1 MKNKEE
7 VSEEEK
13 SAEEPKSESVD
24 DDSIKDDPLKEDPP
38 NEIVDSE
45 ESSEKSEE
53 EIAVDSLSELEVQLE
68 EMRDQVLRH
77 QAEVQN
83 VKRRAEQDVEKARK
97 YALERFCNEL
107 LPIVDSLEMAIL
119 SASPDQEESESI
131 LKGIKLTLKM
141 FVDTLA
147 KFNLEQ
153 IDPEGEPFDPK
164 LHQAVSMVENN
175 EVEPNTV
182 LSVMQRG
189 YVLSGRLIRPA
200 MVVVSKAS
208 E

>member
-1 MKNKEE
+1 MSVKNKEE
-7 VSEEEK
+7 VGEEEK
-13 SAEEPKSESVD
+13 SAEESKFESVD
-24 DDSIKDDPLKEDPP
+24 DDSIKDDPS
-38 NEIVDSE
+38 NELIDSE

-53 EIAVDSLSELEVQLE
+53 EIAVDSLSKLEMQLE

-119 SASPDQEESESI
+119 SASPDQEDSESI
-131 LKGIKLTLKM
+131 LKGVKLTLKM

-164 LHQAVSMVENN
+164 SHQAVSMVENN

>member
-1 MKNKEE
+1 MLVKNKEE

-13 SAEEPKSESVD
+13 DTEELKSESAD
-24 DDSIKDDPLKEDPP
+24 DDCLNDGPS
-38 NEIVDSE
+38 NVVVDSE
-45 ESSEKSEE
+45 ETSEKSEE
-53 EIAVDSLSELEVQLE
+53 ELTVDSLSELEVQLE
-68 EMRDQVLRH
+68 GMKDQVLRH

-83 VKRRAEQDVEKARK
+83 VKRRADQDVEKARK

-119 SASPDQEESESI
+119 SASPDQEDSESI
-131 LKGIKLTLKM
+131 LKGVKLTLKM

-200 MVVVSKAS
+200 MVVVSKGS

>member
-7 VSEEEK
+7 VGEEEK
-13 SAEEPKSESVD
+13 SAEESKSESVD
-24 DDSIKDDPLKEDPP
+24 DDSIKDDPS
-38 NEIVDSE
+38 NELIDSE
-45 ESSEKSEE
+45 EGSEKSEA
-53 EIAVDSLSELEVQLE
+53 EIAVDSLSKLEVQLE

-119 SASPDQEESESI
+119 SASPDQEDSESI
-131 LKGIKLTLKM
+131 LKGVKLTLKM

-164 LHQAVSMVENN
+164 SHQAVSMVENN

>member
-13 SAEEPKSESVD
+13 DTEEPKSESVD
-24 DDSIKDDPLKEDPP
+24 DDCLNDVPS
-38 NEIVDSE
+38 NVVVDSE

-53 EIAVDSLSELEVQLE
+53 EITVDSLSELEVQLE
-68 EMRDQVLRH
+68 EMKDQVLRH

-119 SASPDQEESESI
+119 SASPDQEDSESI
-131 LKGIKLTLKM
+131 LKGVKLTLKM

-153 IDPEGEPFDPK
+153 IDPEGEPFDPE

-200 MVVVSKAS
+200 MVVVSKGS

>member
-13 SAEEPKSESVD
+13 DTEEPKSESVD
-24 DDSIKDDPLKEDPP
+24 DDCLNDGAS
-38 NEIVDSE
+38 NVVVDSE

-53 EIAVDSLSELEVQLE
+53 EITVDSLSELEVQLE
-68 EMRDQVLRH
+68 EMKDQVLRH

-119 SASPDQEESESI
+119 SASPDQEDSESI
-131 LKGIKLTLKM
+131 LKGVKLTLKM

-182 LSVMQRG
+182 LSAMQRG

-200 MVVVSKAS
+200 MVVVSKTS

>member
-1 MKNKEE
+1 VKNKEE

-13 SAEEPKSESVD
+13 STEQQKSESID
-24 DDSIKDDPLKEDPP
+24 DDSVKDDPQSEVV
-38 NEIVDSE
+38 ESE
-45 ESSEKSEE
+45 ESLEKSEE
-53 EIAVDSLSELEVQLE
+53 EIAGDPLSELEVQLE

-107 LPIVDSLEMAIL
+107 LPVVDSLEMAIL
-119 SASPDQEESESI
+119 SEPPDQEDSESI
-131 LKGIKLTLKM
+131 LKGVKLTLKM

-153 IDPEGEPFDPK
+153 MNPEGEPFDPK

-189 YVLSGRLIRPA
+189 YILSGRLIRPA

>member
-1 MKNKEE
+1 MSVKNKEE
-7 VSEEEK
+7 VGEEEK
-13 SAEEPKSESVD
+13 SAEESKFESVD
-24 DDSIKDDPLKEDPP
+24 DDSIKDDPS
-38 NEIVDSE
+38 NELIDSE

-53 EIAVDSLSELEVQLE
+53 EIAVDSLSKLEMQLE

-119 SASPDQEESESI
+119 SASPDQEGSESI
-131 LKGIKLTLKM
+131 LKGVKLTLKM

-164 LHQAVSMVENN
+164 SHQAVSMVENN

>member
-13 SAEEPKSESVD
+13 STVEQKSESID
-24 DDSIKDDPLKEDPP
+24 DDLVKDDPQSEVV
-38 NEIVDSE
+38 ESE
-45 ESSEKSEE
+45 ESLEKSEE
-53 EIAVDSLSELEVQLE
+53 EIAGDPLSELEVQLE

-107 LPIVDSLEMAIL
+107 LPVVDSLEMAIL
-119 SASPDQEESESI
+119 SEPPDQEDSESI
-131 LKGIKLTLKM
+131 LKGVKLTLKM

-153 IDPEGEPFDPK
+153 MNPEGEPFDPK

-189 YVLSGRLIRPA
+189 YILSGRLIRPA

>member
-13 SAEEPKSESVD
+13 STEQQKSESID
-24 DDSIKDDPLKEDPP
+24 DDLVKDDPQSEVV
-38 NEIVDSE
+38 ESE
-45 ESSEKSEE
+45 ESLEKSEE
-53 EIAVDSLSELEVQLE
+53 EIAGDPLSELEVQLE

-107 LPIVDSLEMAIL
+107 LPVVDSLEMAIL
-119 SASPDQEESESI
+119 SEPPEQEDSESI
-131 LKGIKLTLKM
+131 LKGVKLTLKM

-153 IDPEGEPFDPK
+153 MNPEGEPFDPK

-189 YVLSGRLIRPA
+189 YILSGRLIRPA

>member
-13 SAEEPKSESVD
+13 STEQQKSESID
-24 DDSIKDDPLKEDPP
+24 DDSVKDDPQSEVV
-38 NEIVDSE
+38 ESE
-45 ESSEKSEE
+45 ESLEKSEE
-53 EIAVDSLSELEVQLE
+53 EIVGDPLSELEVQLE

-107 LPIVDSLEMAIL
+107 LPVVDSLEMAIL
-119 SASPDQEESESI
+119 SEPPDQEDSESI
-131 LKGIKLTLKM
+131 IKGVKLTLKM
-141 FVDTLA
+141 FVDALA

-153 IDPEGEPFDPK
+153 LNPEGEPFDPK

-189 YVLSGRLIRPA
+189 YILSGRLIRPA

>member
-1 MKNKEE
+1 VKNKEE
-7 VSEEEK
+7 VVEEEK
-13 SAEEPKSESVD
+13 SAEESKSEAVD
-24 DDSIKDDPLKEDPP
+24 DGSIKDDPSNELIDP
-38 NEIVDSE
+38 E

-53 EIAVDSLSELEVQLE
+53 ESAVDSLSKLEVQLE

-119 SASPDQEESESI
+119 SASPDQEGSESI
-131 LKGIKLTLKM
+131 LKGVKLTLKM

-164 LHQAVSMVENN
+164 SHQAVSTVENN

>member
-1 MKNKEE
+1 MENKEE

-13 SAEEPKSESVD
+13 NTEEPKSESVD
-24 DDSIKDDPLKEDPP
+24 DDSIKDDPP
-38 NEIVDSE
+38 NEVVDSE
-45 ESSEKSEE
+45 EGSEKSEE
-53 EIAVDSLSELEVQLE
+53 EIAVDSLSKLEVQLE

-119 SASPDQEESESI
+119 SASPDQEDSESI
-131 LKGIKLTLKM
+131 LKGVKLTLKM

-164 LHQAVSMVENN
+164 SHQAVSMVENN

>member
-13 SAEEPKSESVD
+13 STEEQKSESID
-24 DDSIKDDPLKEDPP
+24 DDSVKDDPQSEVV
-38 NEIVDSE
+38 ESE
-45 ESSEKSEE
+45 ESLEKSEE
-53 EIAVDSLSELEVQLE
+53 EIAVDPLSELEVQLE

-107 LPIVDSLEMAIL
+107 LPVVDSLEMAIL
-119 SASPDQEESESI
+119 SEPPDQEDSESI
-131 LKGIKLTLKM
+131 IKGVKLTLKM

-153 IDPEGEPFDPK
+153 LNPEGEPFDPK

-189 YVLSGRLIRPA
+189 YILSGRLIRPA

>member
-1 MKNKEE
+1 VKNKEE

-13 SAEEPKSESVD
+13 STEQQKSESID
-24 DDSIKDDPLKEDPP
+24 DDSVKDDPQSEVV
-38 NEIVDSE
+38 ESE
-45 ESSEKSEE
+45 ESLEKSEE
-53 EIAVDSLSELEVQLE
+53 EIAGDPLSELEVQLE

-107 LPIVDSLEMAIL
+107 LPVVDSLEMAIL
-119 SASPDQEESESI
+119 SESPDQEDSESI
-131 LKGIKLTLKM
+131 LKGVKLTLKM

-153 IDPEGEPFDPK
+153 MNPEGEPFDPK

-189 YVLSGRLIRPA
+189 YILSGRLIRPA
-200 MVVVSKAS
+200 MVMVSKAS

>member
-13 SAEEPKSESVD
+13 STEQQKSESID
-24 DDSIKDDPLKEDPP
+24 DDSVKDDPQSEVV
-38 NEIVDSE
+38 ESE
-45 ESSEKSEE
+45 ESLEKSEE
-53 EIAVDSLSELEVQLE
+53 EIVGDPLSELEVQLE

-107 LPIVDSLEMAIL
+107 LPVVDSLEMAIL
-119 SASPDQEESESI
+119 SESSEQEDSQSI
-131 LKGIKLTLKM
+131 LKGVNLTLKM

-153 IDPEGEPFDPK
+153 MDPAGEPFDPK

-189 YVLSGRLIRPA
+189 YILSGRLIRPA

>member
-1 MKNKEE
+1 MENKEE

-13 SAEEPKSESVD
+13 SIEESKSELVD
-24 DDSIKDDPLKEDPP
+24 DDSIGNDPSNK
-38 NEIVDSE
+38 IVDSE

-53 EIAVDSLSELEVQLE
+53 EIAVDSLSKLEVQLE

-119 SASPDQEESESI
+119 SASPDQEGSESI
-131 LKGIKLTLKM
+131 LKGVKLTLKM

-164 LHQAVSMVENN
+164 SHQAVSMVENN

>member
-13 SAEEPKSESVD
+13 STQEQKSESID
-24 DDSIKDDPLKEDPP
+24 DDSVKNDPQSEVV
-38 NEIVDSE
+38 ESE
-45 ESSEKSEE
+45 ESLEKSEE
-53 EIAVDSLSELEVQLE
+53 EIAVDPLSELEVQLE

-107 LPIVDSLEMAIL
+107 LPVVDSLEMAIL
-119 SASPDQEESESI
+119 SEPPDQEDSESI
-131 LKGIKLTLKM
+131 LKGVKLTLKM

-153 IDPEGEPFDPK
+153 MNPEGEPFDPK
-164 LHQAVSMVENN
+164 LHQAVSMVEND

-189 YVLSGRLIRPA
+189 YILSGRLIRPA

-208 E
+208 Q

>member
-13 SAEEPKSESVD
+13 STEDQKSESID
-24 DDSIKDDPLKEDPP
+24 DDLVKDDPQSE
-38 NEIVDSE
+38 NIESE
-45 ESSEKSEE
+45 ESLEKSEE
-53 EIAVDSLSELEVQLE
+53 EVAVDPLSELEVQLE

-107 LPIVDSLEMAIL
+107 LPVVDSLEMAIL
-119 SASPDQEESESI
+119 SEPPDQEDSESI
-131 LKGIKLTLKM
+131 LKGVKLTLKM

-153 IDPEGEPFDPK
+153 LNPEGEPFDPK

-189 YVLSGRLIRPA
+189 YILSGRLIRPA

>member
-1 MKNKEE
+1 MQVENKEE

-13 SAEEPKSESVD
+13 SIEESKSELVD
-24 DDSIKDDPLKEDPP
+24 DDSIGNDPP
-38 NEIVDSE
+38 NKVVDSE

-53 EIAVDSLSELEVQLE
+53 EIAVDSLSKLEVQLE

-119 SASPDQEESESI
+119 SASPDQEDSESI
-131 LKGIKLTLKM
+131 LKGVKLTLKM

-164 LHQAVSMVENN
+164 SHQAVSMVENN

>member
-13 SAEEPKSESVD
+13 DTEEPKSESAD
-24 DDSIKDDPLKEDPP
+24 DDCLNDDPS
-38 NEIVDSE
+38 NVVVDSE

-53 EIAVDSLSELEVQLE
+53 EITVGSLSELEVQLE

-83 VKRRAEQDVEKARK
+83 VKRRADQDVEKARK

-119 SASPDQEESESI
+119 SASPDQEDSESI
-131 LKGIKLTLKM
+131 LKGVKLTLKM

-164 LHQAVSMVENN
+164 SHQAVSMVENN

-200 MVVVSKAS
+200 MVVVSKGS

>member
-1 MKNKEE
+1 MENKEE
-7 VSEEEK
+7 IREEEK
-13 SAEEPKSESVD
+13 SAEELKSESVD
-24 DDSIKDDPLKEDPP
+24 DDSIKDDPP
-38 NEIVDSE
+38 NELVDSE

-53 EIAVDSLSELEVQLE
+53 EIAVDSLSKLEVQLE

-119 SASPDQEESESI
+119 SASPDQEDSESI
-131 LKGIKLTLKM
+131 LKGVKLTLKM

>member
-13 SAEEPKSESVD
+13 NTEEQKSESID
-24 DDSIKDDPLKEDPP
+24 DDSVKDDPQSEVV
-38 NEIVDSE
+38 ESE
-45 ESSEKSEE
+45 ESLEESEE
-53 EIAVDSLSELEVQLE
+53 EIAVDPLSELEVQLE

-107 LPIVDSLEMAIL
+107 LPVVDSLEMAIL
-119 SASPDQEESESI
+119 SEPPDQEDSESI
-131 LKGIKLTLKM
+131 LKGVKLTLKM

-153 IDPEGEPFDPK
+153 MNPEGEPFDPK

-189 YVLSGRLIRPA
+189 YILSGRLIRPA
-200 MVVVSKAS
+200 MVMVSKAS

>member
-13 SAEEPKSESVD
+13 STEDQKSESID
-24 DDSIKDDPLKEDPP
+24 DDLVKDDPQSE
-38 NEIVDSE
+38 NIESE
-45 ESSEKSEE
+45 ESLEKSEE
-53 EIAVDSLSELEVQLE
+53 EIAVDPLSELEVQLE

-107 LPIVDSLEMAIL
+107 LPVVDSLEMAIL
-119 SASPDQEESESI
+119 SEPPDQEDSESI
-131 LKGIKLTLKM
+131 IKGVKLTLKM

-153 IDPEGEPFDPK
+153 LNPEGEPFDPK

-189 YVLSGRLIRPA
+189 YILSGRLIRPA

>member
-7 VSEEEK
+7 VSEKEK
-13 SAEEPKSESVD
+13 SREEPKPESVD
-24 DDSIKDDPLKEDPP
+24 DDSVKGDAQSEVV
-38 NEIVDSE
+38 ESE

-53 EIAVDSLSELEVQLE
+53 EIAVDPLSKLEVQLE

-119 SASPDQEESESI
+119 SESPDQEDSESI
-131 LKGIKLTLKM
+131 LKGVKLTLKM

-153 IDPEGEPFDPK
+153 MDPEGEPFDPK

-189 YVLSGRLIRPA
+189 YSLSGRLIRPA

>member
-1 MKNKEE
+1 MN
-7 VSEEEK
+7 S
-13 SAEEPKSESVD
+13 SN
-24 DDSIKDDPLKEDPP
+24 PLY
-38 NEIVDSE
+38 I
-45 ESSEKSEE
+45 
-53 EIAVDSLSELEVQLE
+53 L
-68 EMRDQVLRH
+68 M
-77 QAEVQN
+77 
-83 VKRRAEQDVEKARK
+83 
-97 YALERFCNEL
+97 
-107 LPIVDSLEMAIL
+107 EMAIL
-119 SASPDQEESESI
+119 SEPPDQEDSESI
-131 LKGIKLTLKM
+131 LKGVKLTLKM

-153 IDPEGEPFDPK
+153 MNAEGEPFDPK

-189 YVLSGRLIRPA
+189 YILSGRLIRPA

>member
-1 MKNKEE
+1 MQVENKEE
-7 VSEEEK
+7 ISEEEK
-13 SAEEPKSESVD
+13 SAEELKSESVD
-24 DDSIKDDPLKEDPP
+24 DESIKDDTP
-38 NEIVDSE
+38 NEPVDSE

-53 EIAVDSLSELEVQLE
+53 EIAVDSLSKLEVQLE

-119 SASPDQEESESI
+119 SASPDQEDSESI
-131 LKGIKLTLKM
+131 LKGVKLTLKM

-164 LHQAVSMVENN
+164 SHQAVSMVENN

>member
-13 SAEEPKSESVD
+13 STEQQKSESID
-24 DDSIKDDPLKEDPP
+24 DDSVKDDPQSEVV
-38 NEIVDSE
+38 ESE
-45 ESSEKSEE
+45 ESLEKSEE
-53 EIAVDSLSELEVQLE
+53 EIAGDPLSELEVQLE

-107 LPIVDSLEMAIL
+107 LPVVDSLEMAIL
-119 SASPDQEESESI
+119 SEPPDQEDSESI
-131 LKGIKLTLKM
+131 LKGVKLTLKM
-141 FVDTLA
+141 FVDALA

-153 IDPEGEPFDPK
+153 MNPEGEPFDPK

-189 YVLSGRLIRPA
+189 YILSGRLIRPA

>member
-13 SAEEPKSESVD
+13 STEEQKSESMD
-24 DDSIKDDPLKEDPP
+24 DDSVKDDPQSE
-38 NEIVDSE
+38 VVGSE
-45 ESSEKSEE
+45 ESLEKSEE
-53 EIAVDSLSELEVQLE
+53 EIAVDPLSELEVQLE

-83 VKRRAEQDVEKARK
+83 AKRRAEQDVEKARK

-107 LPIVDSLEMAIL
+107 LPVVDSLEMAIL
-119 SASPDQEESESI
+119 SEPPDQEDSESI
-131 LKGIKLTLKM
+131 LKGVKLTLKM

-153 IDPEGEPFDPK
+153 MNPEGEPFDPK

-189 YVLSGRLIRPA
+189 YILSGRLIRPA
-200 MVVVSKAS
+200 MVVVSKTS

>member
-1 MKNKEE
+1 MQVENKEE

-13 SAEEPKSESVD
+13 SIEESKSELVD
-24 DDSIKDDPLKEDPP
+24 DDSIGNDPP
-38 NEIVDSE
+38 NKVVDSE

-53 EIAVDSLSELEVQLE
+53 EIAVDSLSKLEVQLE

-119 SASPDQEESESI
+119 SASPNQEDSESI
-131 LKGIKLTLKM
+131 LKGVKLTLKM

-164 LHQAVSMVENN
+164 SHQAVSMVENN

>member
-7 VSEEEK
+7 VGEEEK
-13 SAEEPKSESVD
+13 SAEESKSESVD
-24 DDSIKDDPLKEDPP
+24 DDSIKDDPS
-38 NEIVDSE
+38 NELIDSE

-53 EIAVDSLSELEVQLE
+53 ESAVDSLSKLEVQLE

-119 SASPDQEESESI
+119 SASPDQEDSESI
-131 LKGIKLTLKM
+131 LKGVKLTLKM

-164 LHQAVSMVENN
+164 SHQAVSMVENN

>member
-7 VSEEEK
+7 VSQEEK
-13 SAEEPKSESVD
+13 DTEEPKSESVD
-24 DDSIKDDPLKEDPP
+24 DDSLNDVPS
-38 NEIVDSE
+38 NVVVDSE

-53 EIAVDSLSELEVQLE
+53 EITVGSLSELEVQLE

-119 SASPDQEESESI
+119 SASPDQEDSESI
-131 LKGIKLTLKM
+131 LKGVQLTLKM

-164 LHQAVSMVENN
+164 SHQAVSMVENN

>member
-13 SAEEPKSESVD
+13 STEQQKSESID
-24 DDSIKDDPLKEDPP
+24 DDSVKDDPQSEVV
-38 NEIVDSE
+38 ESE
-45 ESSEKSEE
+45 ESLEKSEE
-53 EIAVDSLSELEVQLE
+53 EIAVDPLSELEVQLE

-107 LPIVDSLEMAIL
+107 LPVVDSLEMAIL
-119 SASPDQEESESI
+119 SEPPDQEDSESI
-131 LKGIKLTLKM
+131 LKGVKLTLKM

-153 IDPEGEPFDPK
+153 MNPEGEPFDPK
-164 LHQAVSMVENN
+164 LHQAVSMVEND

-189 YVLSGRLIRPA
+189 YILSGRLIRPA

-208 E
+208 Q

>member
-1 MKNKEE
+1 MQVENKEE

-13 SAEEPKSESVD
+13 SIEESKSELVD
-24 DDSIKDDPLKEDPP
+24 DDSIGNDPP
-38 NEIVDSE
+38 NKVVDSE

-53 EIAVDSLSELEVQLE
+53 EIAVDSLSKLEVQLE

-119 SASPDQEESESI
+119 SASPDQEGSESI
-131 LKGIKLTLKM
+131 LKGVKLTLKM

-164 LHQAVSMVENN
+164 SHQAVSMVENN

>member
-1 MKNKEE
+1 MLVKNKEE
-7 VSEEEK
+7 VGEEEK
-13 SAEEPKSESVD
+13 IAEESKSEAVD
-24 DDSIKDDPLKEDPP
+24 DGSIKDDPS
-38 NEIVDSE
+38 NELVDLE

-53 EIAVDSLSELEVQLE
+53 ESAVDSLSKLEVQLE

-119 SASPDQEESESI
+119 SASPDQEDSESI
-131 LKGIKLTLKM
+131 LKGVKLTLKM

-164 LHQAVSMVENN
+164 SHQAVSMVENN

>member
-7 VSEEEK
+7 VGEEEK
-13 SAEEPKSESVD
+13 SVEESKSESVD
-24 DDSIKDDPLKEDPP
+24 DHSITDDPSIEL
-38 NEIVDSE
+38 IDSE

-53 EIAVDSLSELEVQLE
+53 EIAVDSLSKLEVQLE

-119 SASPDQEESESI
+119 SASPDQEDSESI
-131 LKGIKLTLKM
+131 LKGVKLTLKM

-164 LHQAVSMVENN
+164 SHQAVSMVENN

>member
-13 SAEEPKSESVD
+13 STEQQKSESID
-24 DDSIKDDPLKEDPP
+24 DDSVKDDPQSEVV
-38 NEIVDSE
+38 ESE
-45 ESSEKSEE
+45 ESLEKSEE
-53 EIAVDSLSELEVQLE
+53 EIAVDPLSELEVQLE

-107 LPIVDSLEMAIL
+107 LPVVDSLEMAIL
-119 SASPDQEESESI
+119 SEPPDQEDSESI
-131 LKGIKLTLKM
+131 LKGVKLTLKM

-153 IDPEGEPFDPK
+153 MNPEGEPFDPK

-189 YVLSGRLIRPA
+189 YILSGRLIRPA

>member
-1 MKNKEE
+1 MENKEE

-13 SAEEPKSESVD
+13 SIEESKSELVD
-24 DDSIKDDPLKEDPP
+24 DDSIGNDPP
-38 NEIVDSE
+38 NKVVDSE

-53 EIAVDSLSELEVQLE
+53 EIAVDSLSKLEVQLE

-119 SASPDQEESESI
+119 SASPDQEDSESI
-131 LKGIKLTLKM
+131 LKGVKLTLKM

-164 LHQAVSMVENN
+164 SHQAVSMVENN

>member
-13 SAEEPKSESVD
+13 STEQQKSESID
-24 DDSIKDDPLKEDPP
+24 DDSVKDDPQSEVV
-38 NEIVDSE
+38 ESE
-45 ESSEKSEE
+45 ESLEKSEE
-53 EIAVDSLSELEVQLE
+53 EIAVDPLSELEVQLE

-107 LPIVDSLEMAIL
+107 LPVVDSLEMAIL
-119 SASPDQEESESI
+119 SEPPDQEDSESI
-131 LKGIKLTLKM
+131 LKGVKLTLKM

-153 IDPEGEPFDPK
+153 MNPEGEPFDPK

-189 YVLSGRLIRPA
+189 YILSGRLIRPA

-208 E
+208 Q

>member
-1 MKNKEE
+1 MQVENKEE

-13 SAEEPKSESVD
+13 SIEESKPELVD
-24 DDSIKDDPLKEDPP
+24 DDSIGNDPP
-38 NEIVDSE
+38 NKILDSE

-53 EIAVDSLSELEVQLE
+53 EIAVDSLSKLEVQLE

-119 SASPDQEESESI
+119 SASPDQEDSESI
-131 LKGIKLTLKM
+131 LKGVKLTLKM

-164 LHQAVSMVENN
+164 SHQAVSMVENN

-182 LSVMQRG
+182 ISVMQRG

>member
-1 MKNKEE
+1 MKNKKE
-7 VSEEEK
+7 VTEEEK
-13 SAEEPKSESVD
+13 DTEEPKSESAD
-24 DDSIKDDPLKEDPP
+24 DDCLNDNPS
-38 NEIVDSE
+38 NVVVDSE

-53 EIAVDSLSELEVQLE
+53 EITVDSLSELEMQLE
-68 EMRDQVLRH
+68 EMKDQVLRH

-119 SASPDQEESESI
+119 SASPDQEDSESI

-164 LHQAVSMVENN
+164 SHQAVSMVENN

-200 MVVVSKAS
+200 MVVVSKVS